1 MAASDSSAAF
11 SSPGVLATTVQPL
24 VAPSPSRRRDR
35 RLAQEQAAPEKIVP
49 EQPAPAPVPALKT
62 FLVPKPPRVERV
74 IHASSK
80 DVLVTTIQESIA
92 ALGASLSASLDDAT
106 HLLVLMNANLH
117 SINQGVEGLI
127 KDNHL
132 GVISK
137 QLDSLVAIGRAQ
149 VLNQLVHLDSLG
161 IKAGYNAVKDAT
173 RVYCLVKEQ
182 ADNPVDGV
190 GDDEAVP
197 KV

>member
-1 MAASDSSAAF
+1 
-11 SSPGVLATTVQPL
+11 
-24 VAPSPSRRRDR
+24 
-35 RLAQEQAAPEKIVP
+35 
-49 EQPAPAPVPALKT
+49 
-62 FLVPKPPRVERV
+62 
-74 IHASSK
+74 
-80 DVLVTTIQESIA
+80 
-92 ALGASLSASLDDAT
+92 
-106 HLLVLMNANLH
+106 MNANLH

-161 IKAGYNAVKDAT
+161 IKAGYNAVKDANG
-173 RVYCLVKEQ
+173 VYCLVEEQ

-190 GDDEAVP
+190 GDDEAAP
-197 KV
+197 KI